1 MRCECEAHNPTTLVY
16 LIPTSVTSIHH
27 EWKTIIGK
35 KIMTNA
41 ICKKIPHLSHPNFP
55 HPMRDTPFGCR
66 KCESNIAPNFPI
78 FSLFPSP
85 PWIAG
90 RQLCSH
96 ARDTAN
102 AQCAW
107 GPYNPHSARNG
118 HVGSHPAADSLN
130 MHAIGEIC
138 IYEDIVFYTKL
149 LHDTI
154 NFTQTFLCPHLNVR
168 ICQCTSNKILWWIS
182 SDVYYAST
190 TSECL
195 NHCIIFHTD

>member
-1 MRCECEAHNPTTLVY
+1 MNCWAPTV
-16 LIPTSVTSIHH
+16 
-27 EWKTIIGK
+27 
-35 KIMTNA
+35 
-41 ICKKIPHLSHPNFP
+41 
-55 HPMRDTPFGCR
+55 R
-66 KCESNIAPNFPI
+66 
-78 FSLFPSP
+78 
-85 PWIAG
+85 
-90 RQLCSH
+90 CSH

-168 ICQCTSNKILWWIS
+168 ICQCTYNKIL
-182 SDVYYAST
+182 
-190 TSECL
+190 
-195 NHCIIFHTD
+195 